1 MFVAVLQLTLAL
13 HVRNTVV
20 DAASEGAR
28 FGALT
33 DRGPADAA
41 GRTRLL
47 IDSALSSRYAADV
60 SAGTVVVEGVQTVVV
75 TVRAPLPVIGLLGPR
90 LLEVDGHAV
99 DEEGL

>member
-1 MFVAVLQLTLAL
+1 MFVAVLQLTLTL

-33 DRGPADAA
+33 DRGPEDAA
-41 GRTRLL
+41 GRARLL

-60 SAGTVVVEGVQTVVV
+60 SAGTVVVDGAQTVVV
-75 TVRAPLPVIGLLGPR
+75 TVRSPLPVIGLLGPR
-90 LLEVDGHAV
+90 RLEVDGHAV
-99 DEEGL
+99 DEDGL